1 MPLGGEPQCTACK
14 IYKSLMWRKG
24 ANGET
29 LCNGCHLKRV
39 NSFLRSQRSASSKVD
54 GRRASSKGKS
64 NKGKGSNG
72 RHGERTGKSAANRS
86 RRALFKR
93 KVSQICQNSQGK
105 SANTIKV

>member
-14 IYKSLMWRKG
+14 ICKSLMWRKG

-39 NSFLRSQRSASSKVD
+39 NSFLRSQRATNSKVD
-54 GRRASSKGKS
+54 GRRHSSKGKS
-64 NKGKGSNG
+64 SKGKSSNG

-93 KVSQICQNSQGK
+93 KVSLI
-105 SANTIKV
+105 